1 MKAFREPLWWLIA
14 LFIGLLA
21 GLPYSAPLFS
31 RLFPELP
38 RPVYQQESF
47 WALTLDHGWLVVA
60 SSLAAT
66 AIGLG
71 AGVAVTRP
79 AGSAFRPLVETIA
92 AIGQTFPPV
101 AVLAMAVPVLGFGW
115 LPALIALAL
124 YGILPVLQGTLA
136 GLGSIPPGVSGVAE
150 GMGMTGWQ
158 RLYKVE
164 LPLAAPVILA
174 GIRTSVIVNIGTA
187 TIAST
192 VGASTLGTPIII
204 GLSGFN
210 TAYIVQGALLVALAA
225 LFMLIRTLRP
235 LKLLTRKTRQL
246 AGVDFA
252 APDAL
257 DRLEPLLSQGLP
269 LERRDQLGPTPI
281 WAGPL
286 PPTSAT

>member
-1 MKAFREPLWWLIA
+1 MKALREPLWWLIA

-101 AVLAMAVPVLGFGW
+101 AVLAMAVPVL
-115 LPALIALAL
+115 
-124 YGILPVLQGTLA
+124 QGTLA

-225 LFMLIRTLRP
+225 IIVDRAFER
-235 LKLLTRKTRQL
+235 LTRWISRHRHAQ
-246 AGVDFA
+246 
-252 APDAL
+252 
-257 DRLEPLLSQGLP
+257 
-269 LERRDQLGPTPI
+269 
-281 WAGPL
+281 
-286 PPTSAT
+286 

>member
-1 MKAFREPLWWLIA
+1 MKALREPLWWLSA

-47 WALTLDHGWLVVA
+47 WALTVDHGWLVAA

-66 AIGLG
+66 AVGLG

-136 GLGSIPPGVSGVAE
+136 GLGSIPSGVSEVAE

-158 RLYKVE
+158 RLCKVE
-164 LPLAAPVILA
+164 LPLAAPV
-174 GIRTSVIVNIGTA
+174 
-187 TIAST
+187 
-192 VGASTLGTPIII
+192 
-204 GLSGFN
+204 
-210 TAYIVQGALLVALAA
+210 
-225 LFMLIRTLRP
+225 
-235 LKLLTRKTRQL
+235 
-246 AGVDFA
+246 
-252 APDAL
+252 
-257 DRLEPLLSQGLP
+257 
-269 LERRDQLGPTPI
+269 
-281 WAGPL
+281 
-286 PPTSAT
+286 

>member
-1 MKAFREPLWWLIA
+1 MAYRAVYRPA
-14 LFIGLLA
+14 G

-174 GIRTSVIVNIGTA
+174 GSAPRSSSI
-187 TIAST
+187 
-192 VGASTLGTPIII
+192 
-204 GLSGFN
+204 
-210 TAYIVQGALLVALAA
+210 LVP
-225 LFMLIRTLRP
+225 RP
-235 LKLLTRKTRQL
+235 L
-246 AGVDFA
+246 
-252 APDAL
+252 P
-257 DRLEPLLSQGLP
+257 
-269 LERRDQLGPTPI
+269 RRWGPVRS
-281 WAGPL
+281 GRRSS
-286 PPTSAT
+286 SA

>member
-1 MKAFREPLWWLIA
+1 MKALREPLWWLIA

-136 GLGSIPPGVSGVAE
+136 GLGSIPHGVSGVAE

-164 LPLAAPVILA
+164 LPLAAPVIPGGDPHL
-174 GIRTSVIVNIGTA
+174 GHRQYWYRDHCLDG
-187 TIAST
+187 
-192 VGASTLGTPIII
+192 GASTLGTPIII

-210 TAYIVQGALLVALAA
+210 TAYIVQG
-225 LFMLIRTLRP
+225 RCWWPR
-235 LKLLTRKTRQL
+235 R
-246 AGVDFA
+246 
-252 APDAL
+252 
-257 DRLEPLLSQGLP
+257 RLSSTARLSV
-269 LERRDQLGPTPI
+269 
-281 WAGPL
+281 
-286 PPTSAT
+286 

>member
-1 MKAFREPLWWLIA
+1 MVAYRAVYRPAGRAA
-14 LFIGLLA
+14 LQRAAVQSAVPGAAAA
-21 GLPYSAPLFS
+21 GLPAGELLGAHSRS
-31 RLFPELP
+31 RLAGGGVQP
-38 RPVYQQESF
+38 R
-47 WALTLDHGWLVVA
+47 GN
-60 SSLAAT
+60 
-66 AIGLG
+66 GNR

-79 AGSAFRPLVETIA
+79 AGGAFRPLVETIA

-225 LFMLIRTLRP
+225 IIVDRAFER
-235 LKLLTRKTRQL
+235 LTRWISRHRHAQ
-246 AGVDFA
+246 
-252 APDAL
+252 
-257 DRLEPLLSQGLP
+257 
-269 LERRDQLGPTPI
+269 
-281 WAGPL
+281 
-286 PPTSAT
+286 